1 MPGLLV
7 NRSRIMC
14 SLAKGM
20 NRSFVQSIG
29 RNARLAVAKST
40 TQFSSSSSVIG
51 SDMTANE
58 EDRLDEDLHEQILT
72 RYNLAAVDT
81 HQVFIIQ
88 PFKRSKMCV
97 PEDREVGLKMA
108 ESVALVDTL
117 GWKVVD
123 KEAVGLSHFNYPEFF
138 KWGKLQ
144 ELAERVTRN
153 AAVSAVFLSTYQ
165 LKLNQRFEL
174 EVSYTQ
180 YGLTAIV
187 KLVWSWPLI

>member
-7 NRSRIMC
+7 NRSRMVC
-14 SLAKGM
+14 SLVKGM
-20 NRSFVQSIG
+20 NRSFAQSIG
-29 RNARLAVAKST
+29 RNVRPAVAMSATKSS
-40 TQFSSSSSVIG
+40 SSSSSVMG
-51 SDMTANE
+51 SDRTASE

-81 HQVFIIQ
+81 HQVFVIQ
-88 PFKRSKMCV
+88 PFERSKMCV

-108 ESVALVDTL
+108 ESVALADTL

-165 LKLNQRFEL
+165 LKFNQRFEL

-180 YGLTAIV
+180 YMVYI
-187 KLVWSWPLI
+187 

>member
-7 NRSRIMC
+7 NRSRMVC
-14 SLAKGM
+14 SLVKGM
-20 NRSFVQSIG
+20 NRSFAQSIG
-29 RNARLAVAKST
+29 RNVRLAVAMSATKSKS
-40 TQFSSSSSVIG
+40 SSSSSVMG
-51 SDMTANE
+51 SSDRTASE

-81 HQVFIIQ
+81 HQVFVIQ
-88 PFKRSKMCV
+88 PFERSKMCV

-108 ESVALVDTL
+108 ESVALADTL

-138 KWGKLQ
+138 KSGKLQ

-165 LKLNQRFEL
+165 LKFNQRFEL

-180 YGLTAIV
+180 YMVYIGR
-187 KLVWSWPLI
+187 PL

>member
-7 NRSRIMC
+7 NRSRMVC
-14 SLAKGM
+14 SLVKGM
-20 NRSFVQSIG
+20 NRSFAQSIG
-29 RNARLAVAKST
+29 RNVRLAVAMSATK
-40 TQFSSSSSVIG
+40 SSSSVMG
-51 SDMTANE
+51 SDRTASE

-81 HQVFIIQ
+81 HQVFVIQ
-88 PFKRSKMCV
+88 PFERSKMCV

-108 ESVALVDTL
+108 ESVALADTL

-123 KEAVGLSHFNYPEFF
+123 KEAVGLPHFNYPEFF

-165 LKLNQRFEL
+165 LKFNQRFEL

-180 YGLTAIV
+180 YMVYI
-187 KLVWSWPLI
+187 